1 MYRPGVSVTDELL
14 DNARRYAASY
24 RGDRPHAPM
33 LPVVIVTCMD
43 ARLVP
48 GLVFGLHEGDAHV
61 LRNAGGVVTDDVV
74 RSIAVS
80 QHRLGT
86 REVIVLHHTEC
97 GMRTFTDEEF
107 ADQIEAVAG
116 HRPDW
121 YARAIGDADEAVRQS
136 VRRLRG
142 NPFLPHRDQVR
153 GFIWDVDTA
162 KIREVDVL

>member
-1 MYRPGVSVTDELL
+1 MYGPPVTASDDLL
-14 DNARRYAASY
+14 RHAEQYAATY
-24 RGDRPHAPM
+24 RGGRPHTPAK
-33 LPVVIVTCMD
+33 PVVVVTCMD

-86 REVIVLHHTEC
+86 REIIVLHHTEC
-97 GMRTFTDEEF
+97 GMHTFTDEEF
-107 ADQIEAVAG
+107 AAQVEAVAG

-121 YARAIGDADEAVRQS
+121 TARAIRDTDEAVRQS

-142 NPFLPHRDQVR
+142 NPFLLHRDRVR
-153 GFIWDVDTA
+153 GFVWDVETA
-162 KIREVDVL
+162 EVREVDVA